1 MKEASKPNDTQSTIL
16 AVAQRLFLENG
27 YRNTSMRRIAQE
39 AKVNVGLLVYYFGT
53 KNNLVLEIINGFFD
67 EDAET
72 AAVYGLFTDNPI
84 ENLFTYLLVNQAT
97 INRDPLKKKLI
108 DELSSEELVYDEPSR
123 VTQQLFH
130 KVVQFIGASY
140 SEEEIMIFSLLSK
153 GVDRMLLRKKRE
165 GFIDIDDLT
174 MIKLIAQT
182 SILAL
187 GVEKSV
193 IDQAFLSAVHRL
205 EPEILTHLQ

>member
-123 VTQQLFH
+123 VTQQLFR